1 MDGGERERPPAG
13 VHALSGG
20 GDDDK
25 SLGIIQTGLPT
36 PGVGMRNRLLCMAG
50 TAWLFAYPAAAADRA
65 LSVTIYND
73 DLALVQDQ
81 RDIELKGGRQR
92 IEFQDVSA
100 QIRPETV
107 SLVAGDISIVEQ
119 NFDFDLLTPAKLME
133 KAVGQEITIVRVNP
147 ATGAETR
154 EQAQVLATNGGV
166 VLKIGQRIEVLR
178 DDGLPVRVIFDKVP
192 DNLRARPTLSV
203 TVIGAHGGT
212 RRATLSYLTPG
223 LGWKADYVAL
233 YNESDS
239 KIDVQGWVTLTNSSG
254 TSYDNAQ
261 TLLVAG
267 SPSQVDGGRQVNFRP
282 APRRPTLQE
291 AGTESGSRER
301 LGDFYLYPLAER
313 TTIANL
319 QTKQVS
325 FLDVHGVPAE
335 HGYEYHN
342 HWLGTA
348 ETPLSAKSVYS
359 FSTSAHAGLGDQLP
373 SGVLRFYVRDKR
385 GDPQFIGESRID
397 HTPMGS
403 TLSLATGDAF
413 DVKVHAVVDKRT
425 RLAQFDWQ
433 TDMRYELS
441 NALPRAVVVKLIQD
455 GLWGDSSIKTES
467 QKSTR
472 RSADSAEWAVT
483 VPANGKTVL
492 TASFD
497 TRY

>member
-1 MDGGERERPPAG
+1 MR
-13 VHALSGG
+13 VH
-20 GDDDK
+20 
-25 SLGIIQTGLPT
+25 
-36 PGVGMRNRLLCMAG
+36 LLCIGWA
-50 TAWLFAYPAAAADRA
+50 AWLLAIPAAAADRA
-65 LSVTIYND
+65 LSVTIYAD

-107 SLVAGDISIVEQ
+107 SLTAGDISIVEQ

-147 ATGAETR
+147 ATGVETR
-154 EQAQVLATNGGV
+154 EKAQVLATNGGV
-166 VLKIGQRIEVLR
+166 VLKIGQHIEVLR

-192 DNLRARPTLSV
+192 DNLRAHPTLSV
-203 TVIGAHGGT
+203 TVIGAHSGT
-212 RRATLSYLTPG
+212 RRASLSYLTPA

-233 YNESDS
+233 YNESDG

-254 TSYDNAQ
+254 TSYENAQ

-267 SPSQVDGGRQVNFRP
+267 SPAQADGGRPVNFRP
-282 APRRPTLQE
+282 QPRRSTLQE
-291 AGTESGSRER
+291 PGTESGSRER
-301 LGDFYLYPLAER
+301 LGDYYLYPLAER

-335 HGYEYHN
+335 HGYEYRN
-342 HWLGTA
+342 RWLGTS
-348 ETPLSAKSVYS
+348 ETPASAKSIYS

-373 SGVLRFYVRDKR
+373 AGILRFYLRDKR

-425 RLAQFDWQ
+425 RLSQFDWQ
-433 TDMRYELS
+433 TDMHYDLT
-441 NALPRAVVVKLIQD
+441 NALPRAVVVKLLQE
-455 GLWGDSSIKTES
+455 GLWGDSSIQSES

-472 RSADSAEWAVT
+472 PNAESAEWAVT
-483 VPANGKTVL
+483 VPANGKTTL
-492 TASFD
+492 TASFE
-497 TRY
+497 TKY

>member
-1 MDGGERERPPAG
+1 MHARLFSIGITLGVLMSSAASPAER
-13 VHALSGG
+13 S
-20 GDDDK
+20 
-25 SLGIIQTGLPT
+25 
-36 PGVGMRNRLLCMAG
+36 
-50 TAWLFAYPAAAADRA
+50 
-65 LSVTIYND
+65 LSVTIYAN
-73 DLALVQDQ
+73 DLALIQD
-81 RDIELKGGRQR
+81 RREIEVGGGRQR

-107 SLVAGDISIVEQ
+107 SLTAPDISIVEQ
-119 NFDFDLLTPAKLME
+119 NFDYDLLTPAKLME
-133 KAVGQEITIVRVNP
+133 KAVGQDITIVRVNP
-147 ATGAETR
+147 ANGAETR
-154 EQAQVLATNGGV
+154 EQARVLATNGGV

-203 TVIGAHGGT
+203 TVDSSRAGA
-212 RRATLSYLTPG
+212 RPATLSYLTPG
-223 LGWKADYVAL
+223 LGWRADYVAL
-233 YNESDS
+233 FNEADA

-267 SPSQVDGGRQVNFRP
+267 APSQIGGAVGTGRRP
-282 APRRPTLQE
+282 MPVRPQRPTLQE
-291 AGTESGSRER
+291 AGTESGSREQ

-313 TTIANL
+313 TSIANL

-335 HGYEYHN
+335 HGYEFRN
-342 HWLGTA
+342 AWLGTA
-348 ETPLSAKSVYS
+348 DEPQSAKTVYS

-373 SGVLRFYVRDKR
+373 AGVLRFYLRGKR

-425 RLAQFDWQ
+425 RLREFEWQ
-433 TDMRYELS
+433 TDMRYDLT
-441 NALPRAVVVKLIQD
+441 NASPKPVVVKVLQS
-455 GLWGDSSIKTES
+455 GLWGDSRITAES
-467 QKSTR
+467 QKSVR
-472 RSADSAEWAVT
+472 PSAETVEWPVT
-483 VPANGKTVL
+483 VPANGKVSL
-492 TASFD
+492 TATFV

>member
-1 MDGGERERPPAG
+1 MGAAR
-13 VHALSGG
+13 L
-20 GDDDK
+20 
-25 SLGIIQTGLPT
+25 I
-36 PGVGMRNRLLCMAG
+36 VGCLLCVPAVV
-50 TAWLFAYPAAAADRA
+50 PAAAADRTV
-65 LSVTIYND
+65 SVTIYND
-73 DLALVQDQ
+73 NLALVQDR
-81 RDIELKGGRQR
+81 RDIDIKGGRQR
-92 IEFQDVSA
+92 VEFQDVSA

-107 SLVAGDISIVEQ
+107 SLAAADIGIVEQ

-133 KAVGQEITIVRVNP
+133 KAVGRDVTIVRVNP

-166 VLKIGQRIEVLR
+166 VLKIGQHIEVLR

-203 TVIGAHGGT
+203 TVIGGHAGT
-212 RRATLSYLTPG
+212 RPATLSYLTPG
-223 LGWKADYVAL
+223 LGWRADYVAL
-233 YNESDS
+233 YSESDAR
-239 KIDVQGWVTLTNSSG
+239 IDVQGWVTLTNSSG
-254 TSYDNAQ
+254 VTYENAR

-267 SPSQVDGGRQVNFRP
+267 SPTQVDGGPRP
-282 APRRPTLQE
+282 NYYRGPQPRAVLQQ

-301 LGDFYLYPLAER
+301 LGDYYLYPLAEP

-335 HGYEYHN
+335 HGYEYRN
-342 HWLGTA
+342 RWLGTS
-348 ETPLSAKSVYS
+348 ETAQSAKTIYG
-359 FSTSAHAGLGDQLP
+359 FSTGAHAGLGDQLP
-373 SGVLRFYVRDKR
+373 AGILRFYMRDKH

-413 DVKVHAVVDKRT
+413 DVKVRAVVDKRT
-425 RLAQFDWQ
+425 RQGASDWQ
-433 TDMRYELS
+433 SDMRYEFS
-441 NALPRAVVVKLIQD
+441 NALPRPVVVKLLQE
-455 GLWGDSSIKTES
+455 GLWGDSRITAES

-472 RSADSAEWAVT
+472 RSADTAEWAVT
-483 VPANGKTVL
+483 VPANGKSTL
-492 TASFD
+492 TATFE